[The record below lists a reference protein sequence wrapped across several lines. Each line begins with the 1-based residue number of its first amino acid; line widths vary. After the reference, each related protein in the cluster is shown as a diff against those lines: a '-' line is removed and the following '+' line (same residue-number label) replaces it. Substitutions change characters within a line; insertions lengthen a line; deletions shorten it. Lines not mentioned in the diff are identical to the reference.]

1 MSKYNSDNALHIAI
15 NDFAASDFVA
25 NVQSI
30 WDASQGVLVG
40 LSVIGV
46 AWVSVSELRGYVN
59 RRRQAA
65 R

>member
-1 MSKYNSDNALHIAI
+1 MSKYNSDSALYIAI
-15 NDFAASDFVA
+15 NEFAASDFVA

-30 WDASQGVLVG
+30 WDASQGGLIGLTAVGVL
-40 LSVIGV
+40 
-46 AWVSVSELRGYVN
+46 WVSISELRGYAS